1 MGGYVFYW
9 SIVWDSMPDLL
20 FGAWV
25 TLQIAVLSIV
35 FGTLLG
41 MPMAVARQKGAGAD
55 YRLATAW
62 VEISRNTPVLFQ
74 VYMMYFGLGALG
86 VNISSYASV
95 LIALTFNNAGYLA
108 EIFRGGLAAVPAQQ
122 LSAARSLGMT
132 RLQGFLHVVFPQVF
146 RIVFFSF
153 VTQCVWAMLN
163 TSLGM
168 LVGLRELSGAAQAAQ
183 SVTFRTFEFFIVT
196 AAIYYV
202 MAKMIEIAAQIVFAR
217 ALRV

>member
-9 SIVWDSMPDLL
+9 SIVWDAMPDLL
-20 FGAWV
+20 HGAWV
-25 TLQIAVLSIV
+25 TLQVAVLSIGL
-35 FGTLLG
+35 GTLIG
-41 MPMAVARQKGAGAD
+41 MPMAVARQKSAGSG
-55 YRLATAW
+55 YRLATTW
-62 VEISRNTPVLFQ
+62 VEVSRNTPVLFQ

-86 VNISSYASV
+86 VNISSYAAV

-108 EIFRGGLAAVPAQQ
+108 EIFRGGLAAVPVQQ

-132 RLQGFLHVVFPQVF
+132 RLQGFVHVVFPQVF
-146 RIVFFSF
+146 RIVFFAF

-168 LVGLRELSGAAQAAQ
+168 LVGLQELSGAAQAAQ

-196 AAIYYV
+196 AAMSYA
-202 MAKMIEIAAQIVFAR
+202 MAKIIEITAQIVFTR
-217 ALRV
+217 VLRV

>member
-9 SIVWDSMPDLL
+9 SIVWDSMPELL

-132 RLQGFLHVVFPQVF
+132 RLQGFLHVIFPQVF

>member
-9 SIVWDSMPDLL
+9 SIVWDAMPDLL

-25 TLQIAVLSIV
+25 TLQVAVLSIV

-41 MPMAVARQKGAGAD
+41 MPMAVARQKGAGAN

-62 VEISRNTPVLFQ
+62 VEIARNTPVLFQ

-108 EIFRGGLAAVPAQQ
+108 EIFRGGLAAVPVQQ

-202 MAKMIEIAAQIVFAR
+202 MAKMIEITAQIVFAR
-217 ALRV
+217 VLRT

>member
-25 TLQIAVLSIV
+25 TLQVAVLSIV

-41 MPMAVARQKGAGAD
+41 MPMAVARQKGTGAN

-62 VEISRNTPVLFQ
+62 VEIARNTPVLFQ

-108 EIFRGGLAAVPAQQ
+108 EIFRGGLAAVPVQQ

-202 MAKMIEIAAQIVFAR
+202 MAKMIEITAQIVFAR
-217 ALRV
+217 VLRA